1 MKRRIMDIM
10 LNKGITS
17 STSAENRIKPGYDTE
32 EKGLKK
38 ITFINLEL
46 ISLVLFAIVTFVGP
60 RGLVTIVFQSDIVL
74 FMLIV
79 FVYYWRERKT

>member
-1 MKRRIMDIM
+1 M

-17 STSAENRIKPGYDTE
+17 STTAENRKKPEYDNG
-32 EKGLKK
+32 EKELKK
-38 ITFINLEL
+38 ITFLNLEL
-46 ISLVLFAIVTFVGP
+46 ISLVLFAIVAFVGP
-60 RGLVTIVFQSDIVL
+60 MGLVRTLFQSSIVL